1 MINDK
6 LNKKEDEVM
15 NAVFTL
21 ADGKEQILVSPYE
34 IIALLPPKADYDTEK
49 LEGVLRALELDGYF
63 ELISSDRKGEPMY
76 VIHLKA
82 AGLAYKR
89 SDIQRKRGLYIK
101 LGITAAT
108 AVLSFAIG
116 MILKAIFGG
125 NG

>member
-1 MINDK
+1 MLNDK

-21 ADGKEQILVSPYE
+21 ANGKESFLVSPFE
-34 IIALLPPKADYDTEK
+34 IIALLPPKASYDEEK

-63 ELISSDRKGEPMY
+63 ELIFSDRKGEKTY
-76 VIHLKA
+76 VIHMKP

-89 SDIQRKRGLYIK
+89 SDYQRKRGLYIK
-101 LGITAAT
+101 LGVTAAG

-116 MILKAIFGG
+116 MILKAIFS
-125 NG
+125 

>member
-1 MINDK
+1 MLNDK

-21 ADGKEQILVSPYE
+21 ANGKESFLVSPFE
-34 IIALLPPKADYDTEK
+34 IIALLPPKARYDEEK

-63 ELISSDRKGEPMY
+63 ELIFSDRKGEKTY
-76 VIHLKA
+76 VIHMNP

-89 SDIQRKRGLYIK
+89 SDYQRKRGLYIK
-101 LGITAAT
+101 LGVTAAG

-116 MILKAIFGG
+116 MILKAIFS
-125 NG
+125 